1 MKTYKIYRIGITYF
15 KENKDDFPRSMGGST
30 SYLVSSANVAEAK
43 DIAMKQFKKDN
54 VGYKGYDK
62 INTSGRE
69 IKDKHIVPVK
79 EGIIYL

>member
-1 MKTYKIYRIGITYF
+1 MKLKIYRISIGYF
-15 KENKDDFPRSMGGST
+15 LENKEDYPRSMGGST

-54 VGYKGYDK
+54 LGYKDYDK
-62 INTSGRE
+62 INKSGRE
-69 IKDKHIVPVK
+69 IKSKQIQAIK